1 MKKNDYK
8 RIERQLSPDDELVR
22 SVMDKAEIF
31 SAEPEKAREYLRE
44 HDIIEKPAIKHTSR
58 YAVIAAAAALV
69 LVFGAAAFL
78 RSGDDS
84 IKTDPTAASK
94 AASKAEAKPQP
105 EPESK
110 ADTASSVNEVT
121 SVSEKESTAP
131 VDTSAPNNEVSQAE
145 VQTTQRTE
153 TETSP
158 ELPEDDDTKYTDGR
172 EDWFPDAG
180 NDYPVTADEGDGYQQ
195 AVVLE
200 LPIDEYIDL
209 ELDGVNYHFACGD
222 YGEIWEFYIGSSN
235 IPNSSY
241 IGDFIDYVDAASLYG
256 DIRPNTQAEVYSL
269 KYVPS
274 DFMVAVKF
282 PNFNNDQRY
291 YLFANLSKT
300 YDGYVDLMTVL
311 NMDKYTFN
319 GQAINVYD
327 GTKKYID
334 DDSELAQL
342 IISADGVPADTAYG
356 QAQWKTYLDAPMY
369 GASVN
374 FTCYSE
380 GYIAVNYFGNTA
392 VYNVG
397 NDTTDSITNYINDN
411 SHE

>member
-1 MKKNDYK
+1 MKKNDFE
-8 RIERQLSPDDELVR
+8 RIEKRLSPDDKLIQ
-22 SVMDKAEIF
+22 SVMEKAEMF
-31 SAEPEKAREYLRE
+31 SAEPEKAQEYLKE
-44 HDIIEKPAIKHTSR
+44 HDISEKPAIKHTGR

-69 LVFGAAAFL
+69 LVFGVTAFIK
-78 RSGDDS
+78 SSDNS
-84 IKTDPTAASK
+84 IKTDRTAISK
-94 AASKAEAKPQP
+94 ADSMIEAVSKAE
-105 EPESK
+105 SK
-110 ADTASSVNEVT
+110 ANSTPSTAEESSVSDIDSLAPAENNA
-121 SVSEKESTAP
+121 VSEAEQKEEKIEEISKPDNSTSELEP
-131 VDTSAPNNEVSQAE
+131 VAVD
-145 VQTTQRTE
+145 
-153 TETSP
+153 
-158 ELPEDDDTKYTDGR
+158 DGR
-172 EDWFPDAG
+172 AEWFPDAG
-180 NDYPVTADEGDGYQQ
+180 NDYPVTAEEGDGYQQ

-241 IGDFIDYVDAASLYG
+241 IGEYITTVDAASLYG
-256 DIRPNTQAEVYSL
+256 DIRPDTQAEIYSL
-269 KYVPS
+269 KYADS
-274 DFMVAVKF
+274 GFMVAAKF

-291 YLFANLSKT
+291 YLFANTEKYYGSFSELI
-300 YDGYVDLMTVL
+300 YAL

-327 GTKKYID
+327 GMTKYVD
-334 DDSELAQL
+334 DDSELTQL
-342 IISADGVPADTAYG
+342 FLSADGELTDTAYG
-356 QAQWKTYLDAPMY
+356 EVQWTTYLDAPMY

-380 GYIAVNYFGNTA
+380 GYIAVNVFGNTA

-397 NDTTDSITNYINDN
+397 TAVTDSITSYINNN

>member
-1 MKKNDYK
+1 MKKNDFE
-8 RIERQLSPDDELVR
+8 RIEKQLSPDDKLIQ
-22 SVMDKAEIF
+22 SVMEKAEMF
-31 SAEPEKAREYLRE
+31 SAEPEKAQEYLKE
-44 HDIIEKPAIKHTSR
+44 HDISEKPTIKHTGR

-69 LVFGAAAFL
+69 LVFGVTAFIK
-78 RSGDDS
+78 SSDNS
-84 IKTDPTAASK
+84 IKTDRTAVSK
-94 AASKAEAKPQP
+94 ADSVIETVSKAENKA
-105 EPESK
+105 ESTPS
-110 ADTASSVNEVT
+110 ADVIS

-131 VDTSAPNNEVSQAE
+131 VENKATSEAEQKEEKNEEISKADNSTSE
-145 VQTTQRTE
+145 LEPE
-153 TETSP
+153 TV
-158 ELPEDDDTKYTDGR
+158 DDGR
-172 EDWFPDAG
+172 AEWFPDAG
-180 NDYPVTADEGDGYQQ
+180 NDYPVTAEEGDGYQQ

-241 IGDFIDYVDAASLYG
+241 IGDYITTVEAASLYG
-256 DIRPNTQAEVYSL
+256 DIRPNTQAEIYSL
-269 KYVPS
+269 KYADT
-274 DFMVAVKF
+274 DFLLAVKF

-291 YLFANLSKT
+291 YLFANTEKYYGSFSELI
-300 YDGYVDLMTVL
+300 YAL

-319 GQAINVYD
+319 GQAINVYN
-327 GTKKYID
+327 GMTKYVD
-334 DDSELAQL
+334 DDSGLAQL
-342 IISADGVPADTAYG
+342 FLSADGELTDTAYG
-356 QAQWKTYLDAPMY
+356 EAQWKTYLDAPIY

-380 GYIAVNYFGNTA
+380 GYIAVNVFGNTA

-397 NDTTDSITNYINDN
+397 TSVTDSITNYINNN

>member
-1 MKKNDYK
+1 MKKNNYK
-8 RIERQLSPDDELVR
+8 RIESQLSPDEKLIR
-22 SVMDKAEIF
+22 SVMDKAESF
-31 SAEPEKAREYLRE
+31 SAEPEKAQAYLQE
-44 HDIIEKPAIKHTSR
+44 HDISEKPAIKHTGR
-58 YAVIAAAAALV
+58 YAIVAAAAALV
-69 LVFGAAAFL
+69 LAFGVAAFV
-78 RSGDDS
+78 RQGDDS
-84 IKTDPTAASK
+84 IKTDPSAASETG
-94 AASKAEAKPQP
+94 SKP
-105 EPESK
+105 
-110 ADTASSVNEVT
+110 DVASSVNDIT
-121 SVSEKESTAP
+121 SISEKESAAP
-131 VDTSAPNNEVSQAE
+131 AETSAPRADVSAAE
-145 VQTTQRTE
+145 KEAEGHAE
-153 TETSP
+153 TAP
-158 ELPEDDDTKYTDGR
+158 ELPEDDDTVYTDGR

-180 NDYPVTADEGDGYQQ
+180 YDYPVTAEDGDGYQQ
-195 AVVLE
+195 AGVLA
-200 LPIDEYIDL
+200 LPTEEYVDI

-222 YGEIWEFYIGSSN
+222 YGEIWEFYIGSGN

-241 IGDFIDYVDAASLYG
+241 IGEFITTVDAASLYG
-256 DIRPNTQAEVYSL
+256 DIRPNTTAEVYSL

-282 PNFNNDQRY
+282 PYFNNDQRY
-291 YLFANLSKT
+291 YLFANTQKT
-300 YDGYVDLMTVL
+300 YDGFVDLMTVL

-319 GQAINVYD
+319 GQAINVYN
-327 GTKKYID
+327 GTTKYID

-356 QAQWKTYLDAPMY
+356 EAQWKTYLDTPMY

-397 NDTTDSITNYINDN
+397 TDVTDSITNYINNN

>member
-1 MKKNDYK
+1 MKKNDFE
-8 RIERQLSPDDELVR
+8 RIEKQLSPDDKLIQ
-22 SVMDKAEIF
+22 SVMEKAEMF
-31 SAEPEKAREYLRE
+31 SAEPEKAQEYLKE
-44 HDIIEKPAIKHTSR
+44 HDISEKPAIKHTGR
-58 YAVIAAAAALV
+58 YTVIAAAAALV
-69 LVFGAAAFL
+69 LVFGVTAFIK
-78 RSGDDS
+78 SSDNS
-84 IKTDPTAASK
+84 IKTDRTAVSK
-94 AASKAEAKPQP
+94 ADNMIEAVSKAE
-105 EPESK
+105 SK
-110 ADTASSVNEVT
+110 AESISSADEIS

-131 VDTSAPNNEVSQAE
+131 VENKATSEAEQKEEKNEEISKADNSTSE
-145 VQTTQRTE
+145 LEPE
-153 TETSP
+153 TV
-158 ELPEDDDTKYTDGR
+158 DDGR
-172 EDWFPDAG
+172 AEWFPDAG
-180 NDYPVTADEGDGYQQ
+180 NDYPVTAEEGDGYQQ

-241 IGDFIDYVDAASLYG
+241 IGEYITTVDAASLYG
-256 DIRPNTQAEVYSL
+256 DIRPNTQAEIYSL
-269 KYVPS
+269 KYADS
-274 DFMVAVKF
+274 GFMVAAKF

-291 YLFANLSKT
+291 YLFANTEKYYGSFSELI
-300 YDGYVDLMTVL
+300 YAL

-327 GTKKYID
+327 GMTKYVD
-334 DDSELAQL
+334 DDSELTQL
-342 IISADGVPADTAYG
+342 FLSADGELTDTAYG
-356 QAQWKTYLDAPMY
+356 EVQWTTYLDAPMY

-380 GYIAVNYFGNTA
+380 GYIAVNVFGNTA

-397 NDTTDSITNYINDN
+397 TAVTDSITSYINNN

>member
-1 MKKNDYK
+1 MKKNDFE
-8 RIERQLSPDDELVR
+8 RIEKRLSPDDKLIQ
-22 SVMDKAEIF
+22 SVMEKAEMF
-31 SAEPEKAREYLRE
+31 SAEPEKAQEYLKE
-44 HDIIEKPAIKHTSR
+44 HDISEKPAIKHTGR

-69 LVFGAAAFL
+69 LVFGVTAFIK
-78 RSGDDS
+78 SSDNS
-84 IKTDPTAASK
+84 IKTDRTAISK
-94 AASKAEAKPQP
+94 ADSMIEAVSKAESKANSTPSTAEESSVSDIDSLAPAENNAVSEAEQK
-105 EPESK
+105 EEKNEEISK
-110 ADTASSVNEVT
+110 ADNST
-121 SVSEKESTAP
+121 SELEPET
-131 VDTSAPNNEVSQAE
+131 VD
-145 VQTTQRTE
+145 
-153 TETSP
+153 
-158 ELPEDDDTKYTDGR
+158 DGR
-172 EDWFPDAG
+172 AEWFPDAG
-180 NDYPVTADEGDGYQQ
+180 NDYPVTAEEGDGYQQ

-241 IGDFIDYVDAASLYG
+241 IGEYITTVDAASLYG
-256 DIRPNTQAEVYSL
+256 DIRPNTQAEIYSL
-269 KYVPS
+269 KYADS
-274 DFMVAVKF
+274 GFMVAAKF

-291 YLFANLSKT
+291 YLFANTEKYYGSFSELI
-300 YDGYVDLMTVL
+300 YAL

-327 GTKKYID
+327 GMTKYVD
-334 DDSELAQL
+334 DDSELTQL
-342 IISADGVPADTAYG
+342 FLSADGELTDTAYG
-356 QAQWKTYLDAPMY
+356 EVQWTTYLDAPMY

-380 GYIAVNYFGNTA
+380 GYIAVNVFGNTA

-397 NDTTDSITNYINDN
+397 TAVTDSITSYINNN

>member
-1 MKKNDYK
+1 MKKNDYE
-8 RIERQLSPDDELVR
+8 RIEKQLSPDDKLIQ
-22 SVMDKAEIF
+22 SVMEKAEMF
-31 SAEPEKAREYLRE
+31 SAEPEKAQEYIKE
-44 HDIIEKPAIKHTSR
+44 HDISEKPAIKHTGR

-69 LVFGAAAFL
+69 LVFGVTAFIK
-78 RSGDDS
+78 SSDNS
-84 IKTDPTAASK
+84 IKTDRTAVSK
-94 AASKAEAKPQP
+94 ADNMIEAVSKAE
-105 EPESK
+105 SK
-110 ADTASSVNEVT
+110 AESISSADEIS
-121 SVSEKESTAP
+121 SVSEKESAAP
-131 VDTSAPNNEVSQAE
+131 VENNAVSEAEQKKEKIEEISKPDSRTS
-145 VQTTQRTE
+145 
-153 TETSP
+153 
-158 ELPEDDDTKYTDGR
+158 ELEPVAVDDGR
-172 EDWFPDAG
+172 AEWFPDSG
-180 NDYPVTADEGDGYQQ
+180 NDYPVTAEEGDGYQQ

-241 IGDFIDYVDAASLYG
+241 IGDYITTVEAASLYG
-256 DIRPNTQAEVYSL
+256 DIRPNTQAEIYSL
-269 KYVPS
+269 KYADT
-274 DFMVAVKF
+274 DFLLAVKF

-291 YLFANLSKT
+291 YLFANTEKYYGSFSELI
-300 YDGYVDLMTVL
+300 YAL

-327 GTKKYID
+327 NTKKYID
-334 DDSELAQL
+334 DDSELTQL
-342 IISADGVPADTAYG
+342 FLSADGELTDTAYG
-356 QAQWKTYLDAPMY
+356 EAQWKTYLDAPIY

-380 GYIAVNYFGNTA
+380 GYIAVNVFGNTA

-397 NDTTDSITNYINDN
+397 TSVTDSITNYINNN

>member
-1 MKKNDYK
+1 MKKNDYE
-8 RIERQLSPDDELVR
+8 RIGKQLSPDDKLIQ
-22 SVMDKAEIF
+22 SVMEKAEMF
-31 SAEPEKAREYLRE
+31 SAEPEEAQEYLKE
-44 HDIIEKPAIKHTSR
+44 HNISEKPAIKHTGR

-69 LVFGAAAFL
+69 LVFGVTAFIK
-78 RSGDDS
+78 SSDNS
-84 IKTDPTAASK
+84 IKTDRTAVSK
-94 AASKAEAKPQP
+94 ADSMIEAVSKA
-105 EPESK
+105 ESK
-110 ADTASSVNEVT
+110 ADSTPSADVIS

-131 VDTSAPNNEVSQAE
+131 VENNAVSEAEQKEEKNEEISKADNSTSELEP
-145 VQTTQRTE
+145 E
-153 TETSP
+153 TV
-158 ELPEDDDTKYTDGR
+158 DDGR
-172 EDWFPDAG
+172 AEWFPDAG
-180 NDYPVTADEGDGYQQ
+180 NDYPVTAEEGDGYQQ

-241 IGDFIDYVDAASLYG
+241 IGEYITTVDAASLYG
-256 DIRPNTQAEVYSL
+256 DIRPNTQAEIYSL
-269 KYVPS
+269 KYADS
-274 DFMVAVKF
+274 GFMVAAKF

-291 YLFANLSKT
+291 YLFANTEKYYGSFSELI
-300 YDGYVDLMTVL
+300 YAL

-327 GTKKYID
+327 GMTKYVD
-334 DDSELAQL
+334 DDSELTQL
-342 IISADGVPADTAYG
+342 FLSADGELTDTAYG
-356 QAQWKTYLDAPMY
+356 EVQWTTYLDAPMY

-380 GYIAVNYFGNTA
+380 GYIAVNVFGNTA

-397 NDTTDSITNYINDN
+397 TAVTDSITSYINNN

>member
-1 MKKNDYK
+1 MKKNDFE
-8 RIERQLSPDDELVR
+8 RIEKQLSPDDKLIQ
-22 SVMDKAEIF
+22 SVLEKAEMF
-31 SAEPEKAREYLRE
+31 SAEPEKAQEYLRE
-44 HDIIEKPAIKHTSR
+44 HDISEKPAIKHTGR

-69 LVFGAAAFL
+69 LVFGVTAFIK
-78 RSGDDS
+78 SSDNS
-84 IKTDPTAASK
+84 IKTDRTAVSK
-94 AASKAEAKPQP
+94 ADSMIEAVSKAESKANSTPSTAEESSVSDIDSLAPAENNAVSEAEQK
-105 EPESK
+105 EEKNEEISK
-110 ADTASSVNEVT
+110 ADNST
-121 SVSEKESTAP
+121 SELEPET
-131 VDTSAPNNEVSQAE
+131 VD
-145 VQTTQRTE
+145 
-153 TETSP
+153 
-158 ELPEDDDTKYTDGR
+158 DGR
-172 EDWFPDAG
+172 AEWFPDAG
-180 NDYPVTADEGDGYQQ
+180 NDYPVTAEEGDGYQQ

-241 IGDFIDYVDAASLYG
+241 IGEYITTVDAASLYG
-256 DIRPNTQAEVYSL
+256 DIRPNTQAEIYSL
-269 KYVPS
+269 KYADS
-274 DFMVAVKF
+274 GFMVAAKF

-291 YLFANLSKT
+291 YLFANTEKYYGSFSELI
-300 YDGYVDLMTVL
+300 YAL

-327 GTKKYID
+327 GMTKYVD
-334 DDSELAQL
+334 DDSELTQL
-342 IISADGVPADTAYG
+342 FLSADGELTDTAYG
-356 QAQWKTYLDAPMY
+356 EVQWTTYLDAPMY

-380 GYIAVNYFGNTA
+380 GYIAVNVFGNTA

-397 NDTTDSITNYINDN
+397 TAVTDSITSYINNN

>member
-1 MKKNDYK
+1 MKKTDYE
-8 RIERQLSPDDELVR
+8 RIESQLSPDDKLIR
-22 SVMDKAEIF
+22 SVMDKAESF
-31 SAEPEKAREYLRE
+31 SAEPEKAQAFLQE
-44 HDIIEKPAIKHTSR
+44 HDVSERPAIKHTSR

-69 LVFGAAAFL
+69 LIFGAAAFL

-94 AASKAEAKPQP
+94 AESKAEAKPK
-105 EPESK
+105 PESK
-110 ADTASSVNEVT
+110 ADTASSVNEVS
-121 SVSEKESTAP
+121 SVTEKESAAP
-131 VDTSAPNNEVSQAE
+131 VETSAPNNEVSQAE

-158 ELPEDDDTKYTDGR
+158 ELPKDDDTKYTDGR

-241 IGDFIDYVDAASLYG
+241 IGDYITTVEAASLYG
-256 DIRPNTQAEVYSL
+256 DIRPNTQAEIYSL
-269 KYVPS
+269 KYADT
-274 DFMVAVKF
+274 DFLLAVKF

-291 YLFANLSKT
+291 YLFANPGKT
-300 YDGYVDLMTVL
+300 YD
-311 NMDKYTFN
+311 TF
-319 GQAINVYD
+319 GEDVC
-327 GTKKYID
+327 T
-334 DDSELAQL
+334 E
-342 IISADGVPADTAYG
+342 YG
-356 QAQWKTYLDAPMY
+356 
-369 GASVN
+369 
-374 FTCYSE
+374 
-380 GYIAVNYFGNTA
+380 
-392 VYNVG
+392 
-397 NDTTDSITNYINDN
+397 
-411 SHE
+411 

>member
-1 MKKNDYK
+1 MKKNDFE
-8 RIERQLSPDDELVR
+8 RIEKRLSPDDKLIQ
-22 SVMDKAEIF
+22 SVMEKAEMF
-31 SAEPEKAREYLRE
+31 SAEPEKAQEYLKE
-44 HDIIEKPAIKHTSR
+44 HDISEKPAIKHTGR

-69 LVFGAAAFL
+69 LVFGVTAFIK
-78 RSGDDS
+78 SSDNS
-84 IKTDPTAASK
+84 IKTDRTAISK
-94 AASKAEAKPQP
+94 ADSMIEAVSKAESKANSTPSTAEESSVSDIDSLAPAENNAVSEAEQK
-105 EPESK
+105 EEKNEEISK
-110 ADTASSVNEVT
+110 ADNST
-121 SVSEKESTAP
+121 SELEPET
-131 VDTSAPNNEVSQAE
+131 VD
-145 VQTTQRTE
+145 
-153 TETSP
+153 
-158 ELPEDDDTKYTDGR
+158 DGR
-172 EDWFPDAG
+172 AEWFPDAG
-180 NDYPVTADEGDGYQQ
+180 NDYPVTAEEGDGYQQ

-241 IGDFIDYVDAASLYG
+241 IGEYITTVDAASLYG
-256 DIRPNTQAEVYSL
+256 DIRPDTQAEIYSL
-269 KYVPS
+269 KYADSGV
-274 DFMVAVKF
+274 MVAAKF

-291 YLFANLSKT
+291 YLFANTEKYYGSFSELI
-300 YDGYVDLMTVL
+300 YAL

-327 GTKKYID
+327 GMTKYVD
-334 DDSELAQL
+334 DDSELTQL
-342 IISADGVPADTAYG
+342 FLSADGELTDTAYG
-356 QAQWKTYLDAPMY
+356 EVQWTTYLDAPMY

-380 GYIAVNYFGNTA
+380 GYIAVNVFGNTA

-397 NDTTDSITNYINDN
+397 TAVTDSITSYINNN

>member
-1 MKKNDYK
+1 MKKNDFE
-8 RIERQLSPDDELVR
+8 RIEKQLSPDDKLIQ
-22 SVMDKAEIF
+22 SVMEKAEMF
-31 SAEPEKAREYLRE
+31 SAEPEKAQEYLKE
-44 HDIIEKPAIKHTSR
+44 HDIIEKPAIKHTGR

-69 LVFGAAAFL
+69 LVFGVTAFIK
-78 RSGDDS
+78 SSDNS
-84 IKTDPTAASK
+84 IKTDRTAVSK
-94 AASKAEAKPQP
+94 ADSMIEAVSKAE
-105 EPESK
+105 SK
-110 ADTASSVNEVT
+110 AESTPSADVIS

-131 VDTSAPNNEVSQAE
+131 VENKATSEAEQKEEKNEEISKADNSTSE
-145 VQTTQRTE
+145 LEPE
-153 TETSP
+153 TV
-158 ELPEDDDTKYTDGR
+158 DDGR
-172 EDWFPDAG
+172 AEWFPDAG
-180 NDYPVTADEGDGYQQ
+180 NDYPVTAEEGDGYQQ

-241 IGDFIDYVDAASLYG
+241 IGEYITTVDAASLYG
-256 DIRPNTQAEVYSL
+256 DIRPNTQAEIYSL
-269 KYVPS
+269 KYADS
-274 DFMVAVKF
+274 GFMVAAKF

-291 YLFANLSKT
+291 YLFANTEKYYGSFSELI
-300 YDGYVDLMTVL
+300 YAL

-334 DDSELAQL
+334 DDSELTQL
-342 IISADGVPADTAYG
+342 FLSADGELTDTAYG
-356 QAQWKTYLDAPMY
+356 EVQWTTYLDAPMY

-380 GYIAVNYFGNTA
+380 GYIAVNVFGNTA

-397 NDTTDSITNYINDN
+397 TAVTDSITSYINNN

>member
-22 SVMDKAEIF
+22 SVMDKAEMF

-44 HDIIEKPAIKHTSR
+44 HDIIEKPAIKHTGR

-69 LVFGAAAFL
+69 LVIGATAFIK
-78 RSGDDS
+78 SSDNS
-84 IKTDPTAASK
+84 IKTDPNAV
-94 AASKAEAKPQP
+94 
-105 EPESK
+105 SK
-110 ADTASSVNEVT
+110 ADSLIETVSEAENKAESTSSAAEVSSV
-121 SVSEKESTAP
+121 SGKESTAP
-131 VDTSAPNNEVSQAE
+131 VENNATSEAEQKKENNEEISKPDN
-145 VQTTQRTE
+145 
-153 TETSP
+153 SP
-158 ELPEDDDTKYTDGR
+158 AQPEPKAADDGR
-172 EDWFPDAG
+172 AEWFPDAG
-180 NDYPVTADEGDGYQQ
+180 NDYPVTAEEGDGYQQ

-241 IGDFIDYVDAASLYG
+241 IGDYITTVEAASLYG

-269 KYVPS
+269 KYADT
-274 DFMVAVKF
+274 DFLLAVKF

-291 YLFANLSKT
+291 YLFANPGKA
-300 YDGYVDLMTVL
+300 YDTFGELMYAL

-342 IISADGVPADTAYG
+342 IISADGVPAETAYG
-356 QAQWKTYLDAPMY
+356 EAQWKTYLDAPMY

-397 NDTTDSITNYINDN
+397 TDTTSRITEYINGF
-411 SHE
+411 

>member
-1 MKKNDYK
+1 MKKNDYE
-8 RIERQLSPDDELVR
+8 RIESQLSPDDKLIR
-22 SVMDKAEIF
+22 SVMDKAESF
-31 SAEPEKAREYLRE
+31 SAEPEKAQAFLQE
-44 HDIIEKPAIKHTSR
+44 HDIIEKPAIKHTGR

-69 LVFGAAAFL
+69 LVFGATAFIK
-78 RSGDDS
+78 SSDDS
-84 IKTDPTAASK
+84 IKTDRTAVSK
-94 AASKAEAKPQP
+94 AESKAEAKPKP

-110 ADTASSVNEVT
+110 ADTASSVTEVS
-121 SVSEKESTAP
+121 SVSEKESAAP
-131 VDTSAPNNEVSQAE
+131 VETSAPNNEVSQAE
-145 VQTTQRTE
+145 AQTTQKTE
-153 TETSP
+153 TETSL

-172 EDWFPDAG
+172 EEWFPDAG

-195 AVVLE
+195 AGVLA
-200 LPIDEYIDL
+200 LPIEEYRDI
-209 ELDGVNYHFACGD
+209 ELNGINYHFACGD

-291 YLFANLSKT
+291 YLFANLNKT
-300 YDGYVDLMTVL
+300 YDGYVDLMIVL

-356 QAQWKTYLDAPMY
+356 EAQWKTYLDAPMY

-397 NDTTDSITNYINDN
+397 TDTTSRITEYINGF
-411 SHE
+411 